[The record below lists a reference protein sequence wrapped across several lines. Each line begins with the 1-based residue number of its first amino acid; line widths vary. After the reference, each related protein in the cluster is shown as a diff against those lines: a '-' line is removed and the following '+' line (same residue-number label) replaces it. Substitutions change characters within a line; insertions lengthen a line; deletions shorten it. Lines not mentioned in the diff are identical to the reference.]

1 LKEEIIVK
9 VKSLRLN
16 LARIDALAEQLYDV
30 NRRLISCESRLMRLA
45 ASYSVA
51 REDFLLNYNG
61 SELDPDWVV
70 RVSKLPTRGWRS
82 LVAQETKHIN
92 GIRSEINALASE
104 TGLQIGE
111 IRRIARMV
119 QKGERE
125 ASQAKKE
132 MVEANLRLIRLLKS
146 VRSSRCPVNA
156 SVRLR
161 RRRSVSS
168 SIRIGAEFFGASSS
182 IDMNDAV
189 KLCGLS
195 LMTAWHFA
203 QRIA

>member
-70 RVSKLPTRGWRS
+70 RVSKLPG
-82 LVAQETKHIN
+82 A
-92 GIRSEINALASE
+92 
-104 TGLQIGE
+104 GE
-111 IRRIARMV
+111 A
-119 QKGERE
+119 
-125 ASQAKKE
+125 
-132 MVEANLRLIRLLKS
+132 
-146 VRSSRCPVNA
+146 
-156 SVRLR
+156 
-161 RRRSVSS
+161 
-168 SIRIGAEFFGASSS
+168 
-182 IDMNDAV
+182 
-189 KLCGLS
+189 
-195 LMTAWHFA
+195 
-203 QRIA
+203 